1 MHILAGRCTRILGVM
16 AVVLSAACGSGDDT
30 GPGQSPLVIAKT
42 TTKSGDLQTGL
53 VGGALPSALRVVVT
67 RDGAPASNV
76 GVTWFT
82 GSGSLDPT
90 SAQTDADG
98 LSSSTWTLG
107 GTPGAMTATASVTGA
122 TGSPVSFTAT
132 ATDDGGPTGTIV
144 QVLTEGGTRFDPANI
159 TVAVGTTVTWVWGT
173 NAVGHNVVPDDG
185 TTPAASGGLANAP
198 NSYQY
203 TFHTVGTFHYHCQ
216 AHGNVGGVG
225 MSGTV
230 TVVTT
235 LP

>member
-1 MHILAGRCTRILGVM
+1 MHILAGPCTRILGVM

-42 TTKSGDLQTGL
+42 TTKSGDLQTGQ

-76 GVTWFT
+76 GVTWST

-90 SAQTDADG
+90 SDQTDADG
-98 LSSSTWTLG
+98 LSTSTWTLG
-107 GTPGAMTATASVTGA
+107 GTPGAMAATASVTSA

-132 ATDDGGPTGTIV
+132 ATDDGGPGGIIV
-144 QVLTEGGTRFDPANI
+144 QVLSDPTPRFDAEDI
-159 TVAVGTTVTWVWGT
+159 VVAVGTTVSWVWGT
-173 NAVGHNVVPDDG
+173 ASVGHNIVPDNG
-185 TTPAASGGLANAP
+185 VTPAASGGLASAP
-198 NSYQY
+198 NTYQY